1 MRPLIILVGLIIAVL
16 VAATG
21 IQRLFRLGMQQGYS
35 PEQPIAFSHKLH
47 AGDNQVPCLYCHYGA
62 RSSRHAGIPSSSV
75 CMNCHGLLE
84 KQTIEIE
91 RFKEAAQLDKPVVAW
106 TKVHNL
112 PDFVYFNHSRHILPK
127 PGCKSVL
134 DEKLEKPDCQIQCV
148 ACHGP
153 VETMARVG
161 QVTELTMGFCLTCH
175 REHAGVPANTLE
187 RAAKRFSEVPKP
199 ATGLDCASCHY

>member
-1 MRPLIILVGLIIAVL
+1 MRPLIILIGLIIAVL

-47 AGDNQVPCLYCHYGA
+47 AGDNKVPCLYCHYGA

-84 KQTIEIE
+84 KQTLEIE
-91 RFKEAAQLDKPVVAW
+91 RFKEAAQLDRPVVGW

-112 PDFVYFNHSRHILPK
+112 PDFVYFNHSRH
-127 PGCKSVL
+127 VL
-134 DEKLEKPDCQIQCV
+134 SGV
-148 ACHGP
+148 ACQSCHGA
-153 VETMARVG
+153 VETMTRIE
-161 QVTELTMGFCLTCH
+161 QVMPLTMGWCLTCH
-175 REHAGVPANTLE
+175 REHAGVPTSTLE
-187 RAAKRFSEVPKP
+187 RAAKRFTEAPKP
-199 ATGLDCASCHY
+199 ANGLDCASCHY

>member
-16 VAATG
+16 VPATG

-47 AGDNQVPCLYCHYGA
+47 AGDNKVPCLYCHYGA
-62 RSSRHAGIPSSSV
+62 RTSRHAGIPSSSV

-91 RFKEAAQLDKPVVAW
+91 QFKEAAQLDRPVVAW

-112 PDFVYFNHSRHILPK
+112 PDFGYFNHSRH
-127 PGCKSVL
+127 VL
-134 DEKLEKPDCQIQCV
+134 KGV
-148 ACHGP
+148 ACQECDGP
-153 VETMARVG
+153 VATMARIQ
-161 QVTELTMGFCLTCH
+161 QVTELTMGWCLRYH
-175 REHAGVPANTLE
+175 LEHDGVPTNTLE
-187 RAAKRFSEVPKP
+187 RAAKRFSERPK
-199 ATGLDCASCHY
+199 